1 MLYVLAEK
9 ASDSERGIFIALI
22 SVGAIAIVVAYM
34 SGRR

>member
-9 ASDSERGIFIALI
+9 ASNSERGIFMALI
-22 SVGAIAIVVAYM
+22 SVGAIAIIVAYM